1 MNHQEQHLSNELT
14 LLAREM
20 RILGQRMEA
29 KGRRV
34 GDTGLIMRGYKLV
47 HCASKTEEFSIYA
60 TKK

>member
-1 MNHQEQHLSNELT
+1 
-14 LLAREM
+14 
-20 RILGQRMEA
+20 MEA